1 MLQVDSRKVKEG
13 DTFLALRSVELDGHD
28 FINDA
33 ISRGATEIICEEG
46 NFDVKTQIVPN
57 TREYL
62 ANYLKEENKEI
73 LSQIKIIGITG
84 TNGKTTTAYLLHK
97 ALNNL
102 GIKSSY
108 IGTIGFFIDE
118 KKHSL
123 NNTTPDL
130 YELYSLFKESYL
142 NNVKIIVME
151 VSSQGISYGRVN
163 GIEFDIGIFTN
174 LTQDHLDFHK
184 TMKNYALTKQQLF
197 KNIKEYAIINSDD
210 DYKKYFLLDQNKNI
224 TYGFNSADYKIIDY
238 EMNINNTYFEYK
250 DIFNNKHIIKTK
262 LIGKHN
268 IYNLL
273 TVIIVLKQYG
283 FKEQDI
289 IKTIS
294 QLDSPIGRTNIINFN
309 TNKIIIDYAH
319 TPDAIEKIIKTF
331 KEISHNKI
339 ITVFGCTGDRDR
351 KKRPI
356 MLNIAVSLSEH
367 VIITSD
373 DLHNESFDNIVNDMI
388 KENKCPNYEIIE
400 NRIEAIEKGI
410 AKLNNNDILLIL
422 GKGHEEFMIIN
433 NKKIPINDKNI
444 VETILKDKTI
454 IYS

>member
-28 FINDA
+28 FIIDA
-33 ISRGATEIICEEG
+33 INNGATEIICEEG